1 MQFDEENK
9 ELAQTKVDKI
19 NHYAW
24 LEASRLTLLEENQ
37 VETVDQEK
45 FKNYKPK
52 ENYNIGEKVVYQV
65 SPQCSDFGKI
75 TKIIRKGGKTLYEVE
90 NERCVQQFEAH
101 ELAAEVAQTFSDGA
115 DVEQQ
120 YAEQVK
126 DEEKFEFKSSTS
138 FFEVGDTVIYVG
150 DKFKSYKGKVG
161 TVVEVCDDTFTYN
174 VKFKEDVVISIKED
188 LLEPAD
194 GEKKK
199 VKDEWLRIDK
209 LVRKLVDIKKEYH
222 QLQKK
227 LFKGRCELCICGA
240 NIRANIEQV
249 HPTFFE
255 IKFDD
260 CTAVTLPY
268 NEVFLNKIGF
278 KLLEGKK
285 EEIAENTNCTKNQR
299 NEGKFKVGDRVWS
312 PIYGK
317 GVVEKKEFTNYMWY
331 WVKFDNAHELLIA
344 ICDTGAKRYAWRKE
358 HELLPENEAP
368 ENESETDFKIGY
380 KVMIANQKLETHGKK
395 GVITDIFDNGKL
407 AVSLEGEQFFYFYY
421 PADVKLLKEQSIEKE
436 DRNKYSNAEQPAE
449 QKQEEYVPQVGDV
462 VEYITENKYW
472 KGAIGIVKK
481 LCSSTQVDVKFIG
494 RDGLFTVANTCL
506 KPCEYKVKYKKMD
519 NVTEFVC
526 DICGIFDK
534 LKETFVKKN
543 KQYATSDP
551 LANFRTGALLKYH
564 KAGYPEMYE
573 EAKDYQRKHIA
584 HIQNNTINGPKVEES
599 LADNAIYS
607 IIELYMWRKQ
617 HDQNNSKQ

>member
-1 MQFDEENK
+1 MYFKVGNRVYHKEYGFGTILRIGWTEYTPYPLLVRFDCPNKDLKKDCRNFISSLETLGIFTEK
-9 ELAQTKVDKI
+9 ELQKVVKAKKQKNGESKMEQREKESEQQQQKKTI
-19 NHYAW
+19 
-24 LEASRLTLLEENQ
+24 E
-37 VETVDQEK
+37 QEK

-52 ENYNIGEKVVYQV
+52 ENYNIGEKVMYNV
-65 SPQCSDFGKI
+65 SEEAVDVGKI
-75 TKIIRKGGKTLYEVE
+75 TKIIFQGGKKLYEVA
-90 NERCVQQFEAH
+90 NERRVQQFEAH

-120 YAEQVK
+120 YAEQV
-126 DEEKFEFKSSTS
+126 
-138 FFEVGDTVIYVG
+138 
-150 DKFKSYKGKVG
+150 
-161 TVVEVCDDTFTYN
+161 
-174 VKFKEDVVISIKED
+174 
-188 LLEPAD
+188 
-194 GEKKK
+194 
-199 VKDEWLRIDK
+199 
-209 LVRKLVDIKKEYH
+209 
-222 QLQKK
+222 
-227 LFKGRCELCICGA
+227 
-240 NIRANIEQV
+240 
-249 HPTFFE
+249 
-255 IKFDD
+255 
-260 CTAVTLPY
+260 
-268 NEVFLNKIGF
+268 
-278 KLLEGKK
+278 K

-317 GVVEKKEFTNYMWY
+317 GVVERKEFTNYMWY
-331 WVKFDNAHELLIA
+331 WVKFDNAHELLMA

-421 PADVKLLKEQSIEKE
+421 PADVKLLTEQSIEKE

-472 KGAIGIVKK
+472 KGAIGRVKK
-481 LCSSTQVDVKFIG
+481 ICSSTQVDVKFVG

-506 KPCEYKVKYKKMD
+506 KPFEYKIKYKKMD
-519 NVTEFVC
+519 DVTEFVC

-564 KAGYPEMYE
+564 AAGYAEMYE

-599 LADNAIYS
+599 LADNAVYS

-617 HDQNNSKQ
+617 HDKNNSK